1 MPREFQFNP
10 WMRSQLRRAFY
21 RSGRR
26 EIVFKRQRVG
36 RNQYRCEGC
45 GEVFHYKEIKVDHI
59 IPIIDP
65 TKGFTNWDDF
75 ISRLFCGE
83 KGLQGLCDPCHDKKS
98 ALERD
103 EAVER
108 RRKERS
114 QNDTKV
120 RLPDM
125 DRKKEFRR
133 IRSGSIPKETI
144 SFTSSNMARSKRT
157 YCRRKTYSS

>member
-45 GEVFHYKEIKVDHI
+45 QVTTFKYKEIKVDHI
-59 IPIIDP
+59 VPVIDP
-65 TKGFTNWDDF
+65 LEGFTTWDDF
-75 ISRLFCGE
+75 IKRLFCGE
-83 KGLQGLCDPCHDKKS
+83 DGLQGLCDKCHDKKT

-114 QNDTKV
+114 QNGPTVKGASIRHRNKSAISV
-120 RLPDM
+120 RMGL
-125 DRKKEFRR
+125 
-133 IRSGSIPKETI
+133 
-144 SFTSSNMARSKRT
+144 
-157 YCRRKTYSS
+157 RKTICHTRQAPHR